1 MVKSCENELTT
12 LQGITKGE
20 SWIQVL
26 LGSRRA
32 SGERKKYLVEKMYT
46 AQRKIQALEKQ
57 NVELKRI
64 LAKQV

>member
-1 MVKSCENELTT
+1 M
-12 LQGITKGE
+12 
-20 SWIQVL
+20 

-32 SGERKKYLVEKMYT
+32 SGERKKYLVGKMYT
-46 AQRKIQALEKQ
+46 AQQKILALEKQ